1 MPGAMPGRVKFSL
14 LLGFCAALLA
24 VLLVAAFVLQPPWSW
39 SIGLVYIGYDTW
51 LLGYM
56 VLSSYRAL
64 RLPVGPALPAPR
76 PTLSVVI
83 AARNERRDLPFALDA
98 ILAEDD
104 QSDQILVVD
113 DGSTDG
119 TAEML
124 RQRYGDRVQVLAKE
138 NSGKARSLN
147 QALAMVKSDV
157 FVTID
162 ADTVIEKGS
171 LGAIRAAFAN
181 EPELVAGCGVL
192 KPVCSRA
199 PLGRAFELYQTFEYL
214 RGFLW
219 RVSWSRSN
227 TLVLVSGAFAAFRR
241 ERLAEVGGFDP
252 RSLVEDY
259 EVMFRLHRRSYEDRG
274 EPLRARVIAGARATT
289 DSPGKLRLF
298 LRQRTRWFAGYIETM
313 FRSAD
318 MVFDKKYGRLG
329 SFHLPIKTADM
340 LLPVYGF
347 CAVLALIVQIAIG
360 SRPAGIVLYAIIF
373 KLVYDLSCHFI
384 SVFVNARWLGRKVTP
399 AFAVRAIFATLTE
412 PIGFQFI
419 RQLGALLGWIAFL
432 RGRIEWH
439 PQRRH
444 AMPGKPV

>member
-1 MPGAMPGRVKFSL
+1 MSRSLRFRL
-14 LLGFCAALLA
+14 LLGFCTGLLA
-24 VLLVAAFVLQPPWSW
+24 LVLLAAFVLPPPWSW
-39 SIGLVYIGYDTW
+39 SVGLAYIAYDTW

-64 RLPVGPALPAPR
+64 RAPKALALPGPR
-76 PTLSVVI
+76 PTLAVVI
-83 AARNERRDLPFALDA
+83 AARNERKDLPFALDA
-98 ILAEDD
+98 ILAEPDVPD
-104 QSDQILVVD
+104 EILVVD

-124 RQRYGDRVQVLAKE
+124 RERYGDRVQVLVKP

-147 QALAMVKSDV
+147 QALSLVRSDL

-162 ADTVIEKGS
+162 ADTIVERGS
-171 LGAIRAAFAN
+171 IGAIRAAFAA
-181 EPELVAGCGVL
+181 EPSLVAGCGVL
-192 KPVCSRA
+192 KPVCRRA

-219 RVSWSRSN
+219 RVSWSRAD

-241 ERLAEVGGFDP
+241 DRLLAIGGFDP

-259 EVMFRLHRRSYEDRG
+259 EVMFRLHRRSYEDLG
-274 EPLRARVIAGARATT
+274 EPLHARVIADARATT
-289 DSPGKLRLF
+289 DSPGKLRVF
-298 LRQRTRWFAGYIETM
+298 LRQRTRWFAGYVETM

-318 MVFDKKYGRLG
+318 MVFERSYGRLG

-347 CAVLALIVQIAIG
+347 CAVIVLLVQIAFG
-360 SRPAGIVLYAIIF
+360 PRPGGIILFFVLF
-373 KLVYDLSCHFI
+373 KLVYDLACHFV
-384 SVFVNARWLGRKVTP
+384 SVLLNARWLGAKVTP
-399 AFAVRAIFATLTE
+399 AFAARAMFATLTE
-412 PIGFQFI
+412 PIGFQFM
-419 RQLGALLGWIAFL
+419 RQLGAILGWIAYL

-439 PQRRH
+439 PQR
-444 AMPGKPV
+444 AQESAT

>member
-1 MPGAMPGRVKFSL
+1 MGRRLKFSI
-14 LLGFCAALLA
+14 LLGFCAVLLA
-24 VLLVAAFVLQPPWSW
+24 LVLVAAFVLPAPWSW

-56 VLSSYRAL
+56 VFTSYRAL
-64 RLPVGPALPAPR
+64 RVSGQRALPLPR
-76 PTLSVVI
+76 PSLSVVI
-83 AARNERRDLPFALDA
+83 AARNEKRDLPFALEA
-98 ILAEDD
+98 ILAQDD
-104 QSDQILVVD
+104 QPDEILVVD

-119 TAEML
+119 TAAML
-124 RQRYGDRVQVLAKE
+124 AGKYAGRVSVLAKP

-147 QALAMVKSDV
+147 QALAQVTSDV

-162 ADTVIEKGS
+162 ADTIIEPGS
-171 LGAIRAAFAN
+171 IAAIRQAFAS
-181 EPELVAGCGVL
+181 EPALVAGCGVL

-199 PLGRAFELYQTFEYL
+199 PLGRTFELYQTFEYL

-219 RVSWSRSN
+219 RVSWSRAN
-227 TLVLVSGAFAAFRR
+227 VLVLVSGAFAAFRR
-241 ERLAEVGGFDP
+241 ERLAEIGGFDP

-289 DSPGKLRLF
+289 DSPGKLRVF

-318 MVFDKKYGRLG
+318 MVFGRRYGRLG
-329 SFHLPIKTADM
+329 SFHLPIKTVDM

-347 CAVLALIVQIAIG
+347 FAVVALIAQIALG
-360 SRPAGIVLYAIIF
+360 LRPTGIVLYAIIF
-373 KLVYDLSCHFI
+373 KLCYDLTCHFVSI
-384 SVFVNARWLGRKVTP
+384 FLNARWLGRKVTP
-399 AFAVRAIFATLTE
+399 RFAGRAVFATLTE

-439 PQRRH
+439 PQR
-444 AMPGKPV
+444 ASESVT

>member
-1 MPGAMPGRVKFSL
+1 MPGRAKFSL
-14 LLGFCAALLA
+14 LLGFCAVLLA
-24 VLLVAAFVLQPPWSW
+24 VVLVAAFVLQPPWSW

-56 VLSSYRAL
+56 VLASYRAL
-64 RLPVGPALPAPR
+64 RAPARLALPAPR
-76 PTLSVVI
+76 PTMSVVI

-98 ILAEDD
+98 ILAEAD
-104 QSDQILVVD
+104 QPDEILVVD

-124 RQRYGDRVQVLAKE
+124 EQRYGSRVRVLVKV

-147 QALAMVKSDV
+147 QALASVKSEV

-162 ADTVIEKGS
+162 ADTVIEAGS

-192 KPVCSRA
+192 KPVCSHA

-219 RVSWSRSN
+219 RVSWSRAN
-227 TLVLVSGAFAAFRR
+227 VLVLVSGAFAAFRR
-241 ERLAEVGGFDP
+241 ERLAEIGGFDP
-252 RSLVEDY
+252 KSLVEDY

-289 DSPGKLRLF
+289 DSPGKLRVF
-298 LRQRTRWFAGYIETM
+298 LRQRTRWFAGYLETM

-318 MVFDKKYGRLG
+318 MVFDKHYGRLG

-347 CAVLALIVQIAIG
+347 FAVVALIVQIILG
-360 SRPAGIVLYAIIF
+360 LRPTGIVLYAIIF

-384 SVFVNARWLGRKVTP
+384 SVILNARWLGREVTP
-399 AFAVRAIFATLTE
+399 AFAARAIFATLTE

-439 PQRRH
+439 PQRAH
-444 AMPGKPV
+444 TAPGQS

>member
-1 MPGAMPGRVKFSL
+1 MPGRAKFSL
-14 LLGFCAALLA
+14 LLGFCAVLLA
-24 VLLVAAFVLQPPWSW
+24 VVLVAAFVLQPPWSW

-64 RLPVGPALPAPR
+64 RVPARLALPAPR
-76 PTLSVVI
+76 PTMSVVI

-98 ILAEDD
+98 ILSEAD
-104 QSDQILVVD
+104 QPDEILVVD

-124 RQRYGDRVQVLAKE
+124 REKYGERVRVLAKV

-147 QALAMVKSDV
+147 QALALVKSEV

-162 ADTVIEKGS
+162 ADTIIEPGS

-219 RVSWSRSN
+219 RVSWSRAN
-227 TLVLVSGAFAAFRR
+227 VLVLVSGAFAAFRR

-252 RSLVEDY
+252 KSLVEDY

-289 DSPGKLRLF
+289 DSPGKLRVF
-298 LRQRTRWFAGYIETM
+298 LRQRTRWFAGYLETM

-318 MVFDKKYGRLG
+318 MVFDKRYGRLG

-347 CAVLALIVQIAIG
+347 FAVVALIIQIILG
-360 SRPAGIVLYAIIF
+360 LRPTGIVLYAIIF
-373 KLVYDLSCHFI
+373 KLVYDLTCHFV
-384 SVFVNARWLGRKVTP
+384 SVLLNARWLGRKVTP
-399 AFAVRAIFATLTE
+399 VFAARAIFATLTE

-419 RQLGALLGWIAFL
+419 RQLGALLGWVAFL

-439 PQRRH
+439 PQRAH
-444 AMPGKPV
+444 ATPGRS

>member
-1 MPGAMPGRVKFSL
+1 MARLKFSL
-14 LLGFCAALLA
+14 LLGFCAVLLA
-24 VLLVAAFVLQPPWSW
+24 LVLVAAFVLPAPWSW

-56 VLSSYRAL
+56 VFTSYRAL
-64 RLPVGPALPAPR
+64 RRPAGLAMPLPR
-76 PTLSVVI
+76 PSLSVVI
-83 AARNERRDLPFALDA
+83 AARNERRDLPLALDA
-98 ILAEDD
+98 ILSEAD
-104 QSDQILVVD
+104 QPDEILVVD

-119 TAEML
+119 TAQML
-124 RQRYGDRVQVLAKE
+124 AERYAGRVRVLAKP

-147 QALAMVKSDV
+147 QALAAVASDV

-162 ADTVIEKGS
+162 ADTIIEPGS
-171 LGAIRAAFAN
+171 IAAIRDAFAAD
-181 EPELVAGCGVL
+181 PALVAGCGVL
-192 KPVCSRA
+192 KPVVSRA

-219 RVSWSRSN
+219 RVSWSRAN
-227 TLVLVSGAFAAFRR
+227 VLVLVSGAFAAFRR
-241 ERLAEVGGFDP
+241 ERLAEIGGFDP

-289 DSPGKLRLF
+289 DSPGKLRVF

-313 FRSAD
+313 FRSGD
-318 MVFDKKYGRLG
+318 MVFGHLYGRLG
-329 SFHLPIKTADM
+329 SFHLPIKTVDM

-347 CAVLALIVQIAIG
+347 FAVVALIAQICVG
-360 SRPAGIVLYAIIF
+360 LRPTGIVLYAIIF
-373 KLVYDLSCHFI
+373 KLCYDLACHFI
-384 SVFVNARWLGRKVTP
+384 SIFLNARWLGRKVTP
-399 AFAVRAIFATLTE
+399 RFAVRAIFATITE

-419 RQLGALLGWIAFL
+419 RQLGALLGWVAFL

-439 PQRRH
+439 PQRTSESTT
-444 AMPGKPV
+444 

>member
-39 SIGLVYIGYDTW
+39 SIGIVYIGYDTW

-64 RLPVGPALPAPR
+64 RLPVCPALPAPR

-138 NSGKARSLN
+138 NSWKARSLN

-241 ERLAEVGGFDP
+241 ERLA
-252 RSLVEDY
+252 
-259 EVMFRLHRRSYEDRG
+259 
-274 EPLRARVIAGARATT
+274 
-289 DSPGKLRLF
+289 
-298 LRQRTRWFAGYIETM
+298 
-313 FRSAD
+313 
-318 MVFDKKYGRLG
+318 
-329 SFHLPIKTADM
+329 
-340 LLPVYGF
+340 
-347 CAVLALIVQIAIG
+347 
-360 SRPAGIVLYAIIF
+360 
-373 KLVYDLSCHFI
+373 
-384 SVFVNARWLGRKVTP
+384 
-399 AFAVRAIFATLTE
+399 
-412 PIGFQFI
+412 
-419 RQLGALLGWIAFL
+419 
-432 RGRIEWH
+432 
-439 PQRRH
+439 
-444 AMPGKPV
+444 